1 MYHEEDADLSIIQG
15 RKVAIIGYGSQGH
28 AHALNLRDSGV
39 DVRVGL
45 KDGSPS
51 RAKAEAEG
59 LRVVSVAEAV
69 KESTVIMILAPDHLQ
84 RHIYTDSILPNL
96 KDGDALFFGHGF
108 NIRFGYIKPTAS
120 VDVCMVAPKGP
131 GHLVRREYAAG
142 RGVPVIV
149 AVEQDSTGNAW
160 PLTLSYAKAI
170 GGLRAGGILTT
181 FTEETETDLFGEQS
195 VLCGGASQLVMY
207 GFEVLT
213 EAGYQPE
220 VAYFECLHE
229 LKLIVDLMYEG
240 GIAKQRWSVSDTA
253 EFGDYVSGPQAAQ
266 RVAKPIVLIAEELSP
281 ATLEALGPD
290 FEVVNCDGANRAE
303 LLAAL
308 AKGVDAVLIRSAT
321 KMDAEA
327 IAAAKGLKVIA
338 RAGVGLDNVDIPA
351 ATAAGVMVV
360 NAPTSNIVSAAEL
373 AIALLMASAR
383 FVSPAHAALR
393 NGKWARS
400 KYTGAEIFEKTLGIV
415 GFGRIGQLVAH
426 RMQAFGMDVVAY
438 DPYLQPARAAQL
450 GVRLVELDELLKVSD
465 FITIHLPKTKETAN
479 LIGVEALKKVKST
492 VRIINAA
499 RGGVLDEAA
508 LFDAIT
514 EGRVAGAGLDVFSTE
529 PCTDSPLFTLDQ
541 VVATPHLGASTDEAQ
556 ERAGIAVAVSV
567 RKALAGE
574 LVPDAVNVKG
584 GAIHEEIR
592 PSLPLVEKMAQIATA
607 IAGEAPVSMDLTV
620 KGEISEHDS
629 SILATSALKGAL
641 LGCGLLDV
649 TYVNAPALAAE
660 RGVTSS
666 VTTDPESP
674 EYRSMI
680 SLRAALADGKIVTV
694 DGTLMGI
701 RKVEKIIAI
710 DSFDLDLP
718 PTENLLFL
726 RYSDKPG
733 VVGAVGNALG
743 KAGINIAGMQVARSS
758 AGGNALMALTVDSQ
772 ISDELITSVKKETGA
787 ELVRSVTLVG

>member
-1 MYHEEDADLSIIQG
+1 VTIT
-15 RKVAIIGYGSQGH
+15 RK
-28 AHALNLRDSGV
+28 
-39 DVRVGL
+39 
-45 KDGSPS
+45 
-51 RAKAEAEG
+51 
-59 LRVVSVAEAV
+59 
-69 KESTVIMILAPDHLQ
+69 
-84 RHIYTDSILPNL
+84 
-96 KDGDALFFGHGF
+96 
-108 NIRFGYIKPTAS
+108 
-120 VDVCMVAPKGP
+120 
-131 GHLVRREYAAG
+131 
-142 RGVPVIV
+142 
-149 AVEQDSTGNAW
+149 
-160 PLTLSYAKAI
+160 
-170 GGLRAGGILTT
+170 
-181 FTEETETDLFGEQS
+181 
-195 VLCGGASQLVMY
+195 
-207 GFEVLT
+207 
-213 EAGYQPE
+213 
-220 VAYFECLHE
+220 
-229 LKLIVDLMYEG
+229 
-240 GIAKQRWSVSDTA
+240 
-253 EFGDYVSGPQAAQ
+253 AAQ

-479 LIGVEALKKVKST
+479 LIGVDALKKVKPT

-584 GAIHEEIR
+584 GVIHEEIR

-641 LGCGLLDV
+641 LGCGLSDV
-649 TYVNAPALAAE
+649 TYVNSPALAAE

-743 KAGINIAGMQVARSS
+743 KAGINIAGMQVARST

-772 ISDELITSVKKETGA
+772 ISDDLITSVKKETGA